1 MALPS
6 GCDFFLRHTRAATFK
21 MVLSGGWKMNEI
33 KIERGKK
40 IMRPEDQ
47 HGKEDQ
53 YGGPCC
59 IHTNI
64 NSIYRQQLVHSL
76 GCSTLFFMIRL
87 RPGPFTSFLRS
98 LCVHDK
104 QKDPQRKE
112 EEEKQIDKRRYLLLI
127 GHSVPQT
134 ARYNVYCAALLRW
147 PCCFTHTHRRAR
159 RAAFRLSLP
168 QTNMIDARTLLLH
181 NIGLHVL
188 SIRGRGKEKFI
199 PVGGPP
205 FFHLRTR

>member
-1 MALPS
+1 MRKDIRSITAVVWNGLTFRLR
-6 GCDFFLRHTRAATFK
+6 FFSSTHTRGDVQDGLIWRMK
-21 MVLSGGWKMNEI
+21 D
-33 KIERGKK
+33 ERNQNRKGKK
-40 IMRPEDQ
+40 KITRPEDQ

-134 ARYNVYCAALLRW
+134 ARYNVYCAALLR
-147 PCCFTHTHRRAR
+147 
-159 RAAFRLSLP
+159 
-168 QTNMIDARTLLLH
+168 
-181 NIGLHVL
+181 
-188 SIRGRGKEKFI
+188 
-199 PVGGPP
+199 
-205 FFHLRTR
+205 